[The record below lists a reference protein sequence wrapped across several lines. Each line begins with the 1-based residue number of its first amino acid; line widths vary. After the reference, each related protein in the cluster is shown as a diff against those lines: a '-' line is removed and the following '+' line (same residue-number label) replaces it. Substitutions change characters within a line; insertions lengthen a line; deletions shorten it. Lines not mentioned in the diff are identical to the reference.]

1 MNSSKRISMRAAGVA
16 LALVVVAGA
25 AIGVALHLHHGSSSD
40 TAASR
45 ASGGSADAS
54 GGRIGDADAARERPF
69 RYDIE
74 YPTIHYTT
82 AEPTAR
88 AAQLA
93 ERLRT
98 GQATLTFREDRGYLE
113 DLLAALDIDP
123 SSQTLVFSKTSL
135 QAEYI
140 TPEAPRAIYFNDDT
154 YIAYEQGSPLIEI
167 ASIDPELG
175 VVFYTLRQSRVVNV
189 RFGRQAENCLR
200 CHDTYELSGGGV
212 PRLLLG
218 SGYIGTH
225 GELVSHEG
233 WILTTDRTP
242 LESRWGGWYVSGHHG
257 DQVHLGNI
265 VVQNPADLQHLE
277 TLRIGN
283 LDDVDSL
290 IDTKPYL
297 TNKSDIV
304 ALLVLQHQATVQ
316 NLLVRASFDTRQ
328 ALASGRSTAT
338 SVDEVVEPLV
348 RALLFV
354 DAAKITAPIEGTA
367 EFRTQFE
374 KRGPHDKQG
383 RSLRELDLK
392 TRLFRYPLSY
402 LIYSDAFDAL
412 PEPAKARVYER
423 LGAILSG
430 ADHSKDFAGI
440 SADDRRALL
449 EILTDTKPDFAAMSV
464 QPSAVGSRPSAVSS
478 QPSADPLQPVLSAD
492 RRSRIADR
500 GSPIADR

>member
-1 MNSSKRISMRAAGVA
+1 MRTAGVA
-16 LALVVVAGA
+16 LAAVVVAGA
-25 AIGVALHLHHGSSSD
+25 AIGFALHLRQSSEAD
-40 TAASR
+40 RAAT
-45 ASGGSADAS
+45 DAAA
-54 GGRIGDADAARERPF
+54 GRIADPAAARQRGF

-74 YPTIHYTT
+74 YPAIRYLA
-82 AEPTAR
+82 AEPSAR
-88 AAQLA
+88 AAKLA
-93 ERLRT
+93 ARLTT
-98 GQATLTFREDRGYLE
+98 GQATLSFREDRGYLE

-135 QAEYI
+135 QSDYI
-140 TPEAPRAIYFNDDT
+140 TPEAPRAIYFNEDT

-167 ASIDPELG
+167 ESIDPDLG
-175 VVFYTLRQSRVVNV
+175 VVFYTLRQSPVVNV
-189 RFGRQAENCLR
+189 RFVRQAETCLR
-200 CHDTYELSGGGV
+200 CHDTYELTGGGV

-265 VVQNPADLQHLE
+265 VVKDPADLQHLE

-283 LDDVDSL
+283 LDDLDSL

-304 ALLVLQHQATVQ
+304 ALLVLQHQATIQ

-328 ALASGRSTAT
+328 ALASGTSTP
-338 SVDEVVEPLV
+338 SGVDEVVEPLV
-348 RALLFV
+348 RGMLFV
-354 DAAKITAPIEGTA
+354 DAAKLTAPIEGTA
-367 EFRTQFE
+367 QFRTQFE
-374 KRGPHDKQG
+374 QRGPHDKQG

-392 TRLFRYPLSY
+392 TRLFRYPLSF

-412 PEPAKARVYER
+412 PAPAKARVYER
-423 LGAILSG
+423 LAEILSG
-430 ADHSKDFAGI
+430 ADHSADFASL
-440 SADDRRALL
+440 SADDRRAIL
-449 EILTDTKPDFAAMSV
+449 EILNETKPDFAAAYAARATSGGER
-464 QPSAVGSRPSAVSS
+464 SASG
-478 QPSADPLQPVLSAD
+478 
-492 RRSRIADR
+492 
-500 GSPIADR
+500 G